1 MAEQKQNYTPKL
13 RLRPALTGI
22 VVSDVFPSYFQVQ
35 KDGRFIDGDPGYA
48 YNVEIF
54 VENAPPVVV
63 QLLTVEA
70 PKKGDE
76 VTFKFP
82 LETFLKPKYAIKDRI
97 TISRN
102 GKPVRTVAEP
112 FPVDPPKQG

>member
-1 MAEQKQNYTPKL
+1 MAEQNYTPKL

-22 VVSDVFPSYFQVQ
+22 VVSEVFPSHFQIQ
-35 KDGRFIDGDPGYA
+35 KDGRFIEGDAGYV
-48 YNVEIF
+48 YNLEIA

-63 QLLTVEA
+63 QVLTVEA

-97 TISRN
+97 TITRN
-102 GKPVRTVAEP
+102 GKAVRTVPEP